1 MTDRYKKSEILYRQ
15 AEKLIPLGSQT
26 FSKSILQFPLGASPL
41 FADKAKGCYL
51 WDVDG
56 NKYIDFINSLAS
68 ITLGYSD
75 KDINNAVK
83 KQIDNGTIFSL
94 SHSLEK
100 KVAQLIVNMVPS
112 AEKVRFGKNGSD
124 ATAASIRLAR
134 AYTKKDHIAV
144 CGYHGWQDWYI
155 GSTSRNKG
163 VPKSIQK
170 LTHKFMFNNLDS
182 ISKIFKK
189 FPNNVAAVILEP
201 MNVQYPVNN
210 FLDELKELTH
220 KNKALLIFDET
231 ITGFRFSNGGAQKYF
246 NVSPD
251 LSTFGKGIANG
262 YPLSAIVG
270 SGKYMR
276 LMEEIFFSA
285 TFGGETISLTASN
298 ITLQKLIKKQVC
310 SYLHKLG
317 QYLENNL
324 KSMII
329 KHNLEEFLYISGHPS
344 WIFLNI
350 KESEKFDQLELK
362 SLIQQEFFARGF
374 LFIGSHNL
382 SFSHGKKHVDLILKA
397 YEEIFELI
405 YQAIFKNKMQVLLK
419 CKPIKGVFKIR

>member
-1 MTDRYKKSEILYRQ
+1 M
-15 AEKLIPLGSQT
+15 
-26 FSKSILQFPLGASPL
+26 
-41 FADKAKGCYL
+41 
-51 WDVDG
+51 DG
-56 NKYIDFINSLAS
+56 NKYVDFINSLAS

-94 SHSLEK
+94 SHPLEK

-210 FLDELKELTH
+210 FLDELKELTKKTKH
-220 KNKALLIFDET
+220 FILMKPLQDL
-231 ITGFRFSNGGAQKYF
+231 
-246 NVSPD
+246 D
-251 LSTFGKGIANG
+251 LS
-262 YPLSAIVG
+262 IV
-270 SGKYMR
+270 
-276 LMEEIFFSA
+276 
-285 TFGGETISLTASN
+285 
-298 ITLQKLIKKQVC
+298 
-310 SYLHKLG
+310 
-317 QYLENNL
+317 L
-324 KSMII
+324 K
-329 KHNLEEFLYISGHPS
+329 
-344 WIFLNI
+344 
-350 KESEKFDQLELK
+350 
-362 SLIQQEFFARGF
+362 
-374 LFIGSHNL
+374 
-382 SFSHGKKHVDLILKA
+382 IL
-397 YEEIFELI
+397 
-405 YQAIFKNKMQVLLK
+405 
-419 CKPIKGVFKIR
+419 

>member
-26 FSKSILQFPLGASPL
+26 FSKSILQFPLGVSPL

-75 KDINNAVK
+75 KDINKAVK

-170 LTHKFMFNNLDS
+170 LTHKFMFNKLDS

-220 KNKALLIFDET
+220 KNRALLIFDET

-329 KHNLEEFLYISGHPS
+329 KYNLEEFLYISGHPS

-382 SFSHGKKHVDLILKA
+382 SLSHDKKHVDLLLKA

>member
-1 MTDRYKKSEILYRQ
+1 MAGKIGTLDQLPEIR
-15 AEKLIPLGSQT
+15 
-26 FSKSILQFPLGASPL
+26 
-41 FADKAKGCYL
+41 
-51 WDVDG
+51 
-56 NKYIDFINSLAS
+56 
-68 ITLGYSD
+68 
-75 KDINNAVK
+75 
-83 KQIDNGTIFSL
+83 
-94 SHSLEK
+94 
-100 KVAQLIVNMVPS
+100 
-112 AEKVRFGKNGSD
+112 
-124 ATAASIRLAR
+124 
-134 AYTKKDHIAV
+134 
-144 CGYHGWQDWYI
+144 
-155 GSTSRNKG
+155 

-182 ISKIFKK
+182 ISKYLKK

-201 MNVQYPVNN
+201 MNVQYPFNN

-317 QYLENNL
+317 KYLENNL

-329 KHNLEEFLYISGHPS
+329 KYNLEEFLYISGHPS

-350 KESEKFDQLELK
+350 RESKKFDQLELK
-362 SLIQQEFFARGF
+362 TLIQQEFFARGF

-382 SFSHGKKHVDLILKA
+382 SFSHEKNMLIFFLKPMKKFL
-397 YEEIFELI
+397 
-405 YQAIFKNKMQVLLK
+405 N
-419 CKPIKGVFKIR
+419 